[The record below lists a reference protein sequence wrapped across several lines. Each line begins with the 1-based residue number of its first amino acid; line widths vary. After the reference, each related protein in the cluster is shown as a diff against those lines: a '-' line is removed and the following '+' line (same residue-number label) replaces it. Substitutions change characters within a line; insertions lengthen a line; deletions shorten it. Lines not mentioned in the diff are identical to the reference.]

1 MRNAAPAMLVVL
13 SLLAAAPARPAPQPG
28 RTTLRAWMGFS
39 TLALGDINSR
49 IEAQRT
55 AFGSD
60 TTVDELRW
68 DPFGGAPNL
77 GGELD
82 VQISPKLSAGIGVD
96 VLRSSVSHQVFRVFS
111 LDPDTGEPAEFE
123 TTDEHGTVSAWDV
136 VGNVSMWVPSAPG
149 LYFGAQVGLMRGTFT
164 HSDVYHVETFTA
176 FPDLRFTDGTFKGT
190 GAVLGAF
197 TGYDQ
202 ALTPQLSLTTRM
214 GYRFRQIS
222 RPLGVTYVTDWGDQG
237 NTREWENGQLVDQNG
252 KPMNLDLGGFY
263 FQVGLSATLGG
274 N

>member
-1 MRNAAPAMLVVL
+1 MRSAASAVLVVL
-13 SLLAAAPARPAPQPG
+13 SLLAAAPARTAPQPG
-28 RTTLRAWMGFS
+28 KTTLRGWLGFS
-39 TLALGDINSR
+39 TLALGDLNSR

-55 AFGSD
+55 AYGSD
-60 TTVDELRW
+60 STVDELKW

-82 VQISPKLSAGIGVD
+82 VQLSPKVSVGLGID
-96 VLRSSVSHQVFRVFS
+96 VMHSSVHHQVFLVTS
-111 LDPDTGEPAEFE
+111 LNPDTGEPEEFN
-123 TTDEHGTVSAWDV
+123 TTDERGTVSAWDV
-136 VGNVSMWVPSAPG
+136 VGNVSLWVPSAPG
-149 LYFGAQVGLMRGTFT
+149 LYFGAQVGLLRGTFT
-164 HSDVYHVETFTA
+164 RDEVYHFESNTA

-197 TGYDQ
+197 TGYEQ

-222 RPLGVTYVTDWGDQG
+222 RPIGTTYVTDWGDQG
-237 NTREWENGQLVDQNG
+237 NTREWENGQLLDQNG